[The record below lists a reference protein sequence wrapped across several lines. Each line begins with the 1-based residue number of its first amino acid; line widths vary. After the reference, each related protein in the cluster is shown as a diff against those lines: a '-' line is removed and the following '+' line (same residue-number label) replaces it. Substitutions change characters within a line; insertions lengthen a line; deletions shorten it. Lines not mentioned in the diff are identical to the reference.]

1 MRANEPPAV
10 SRNSGAAYLAALVV
24 TAGPVEVLAAG
35 NGPLEYLDE
44 ETGTTVTAVGQ
55 PLLFACARPEFANAR
70 DYVTLAA
77 AAVNRT
83 GTITYVMIGYFWSMV
98 DPRLRGSESVAAQ
111 QLRLQADERSIVLTL
126 QGSSAHEIGIGV
138 PVHRPPFGTGTPYVY
153 DIDLPTMR
161 IIAASHHLE
170 LHIESNGTLLTYK
183 LFEDRRVALRE
194 FMRRVDGND

>member
-1 MRANEPPAV
+1 MPHELREV
-10 SRNSGAAYLAALVV
+10 SRNSGSAYLAALVV
-24 TAGPVEVLAAG
+24 TGGAVGALAAG

-70 DYVTLAA
+70 DYVTLVA
-77 AAVNRT
+77 AAVNRS

-98 DPRLRGSESVAAQ
+98 DPRLRGSEPTAVQ
-111 QLRLQADERSIVLTL
+111 QLRLQADERSMELPL
-126 QGSSAHEIGIGV
+126 QGRSAHDLGIGV
-138 PVHRPPFGTGTPYVY
+138 PVHRPPLGTGTPYVY
-153 DIDLPTMR
+153 DIDLPSMR
-161 IIAASHHLE
+161 FIAASHHLE

-194 FMRRVDGND
+194 FVRRVSSED

>member
-1 MRANEPPAV
+1 M
-10 SRNSGAAYLAALVV
+10 SRNSGPAYLAALVV

-55 PLLFACARPEFANAR
+55 PLLFACARQEFANAR

-77 AAVNRT
+77 AAVNQT

-126 QGSSAHEIGIGV
+126 QGRSAHEIGIGV

-170 LHIESNGTLLTYK
+170 LHIEGNGTLLTYK

-194 FMRRVDGND
+194 FVRRVDGKD